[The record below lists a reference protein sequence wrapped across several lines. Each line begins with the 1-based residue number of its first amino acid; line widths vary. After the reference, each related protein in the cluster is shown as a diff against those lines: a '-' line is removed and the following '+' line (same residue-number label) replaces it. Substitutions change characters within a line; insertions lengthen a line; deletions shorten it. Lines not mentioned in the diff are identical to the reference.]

1 MRNLENLE
9 VKMENKDKGW
19 FTGFGSVFSFTAEQ
33 NMKGKGFVLSSIII
47 GLLMMAAGIVI
58 PVIMAYSQKSD
69 YKESG
74 GDNYNIENNI
84 GDVDE
89 AERMDAIV
97 AVNEAGIE
105 KDVLEGFLT
114 LCGYENV
121 KVEYT
126 DKISGSDYQ
135 EFFEYCREKYERP
148 VGIYIHTKDGAL
160 TFSYYIFEETGV
172 SKDFISGFA
181 ESLQIFY
188 KDIEYLEVGIS
199 EQDIELLSVPAWT
212 SSGNADGEKQEF
224 GVIIA
229 QTVVPAIFS
238 MLLFMMTVMY
248 GQSITKVVMSEK
260 SSKLMEVLLTSV
272 KPYALISGKIAAMAV
287 IAIAQMGIWIVLA
300 IIGFVIGDKI
310 GANIYADYQNY
321 VTIIIDIIR
330 ESGTGFSV
338 PALLFSVLMTVLG
351 FFMYCVWAGFIASAV
366 DKVDDVS
373 TAMSLFQIPVILG
386 FLISYMGSIM
396 GLDTLITLSEY
407 IAVVS
412 PFVMPADLL
421 MGKASL
427 VGGIVSFFIL
437 AVFTLAMVWITGKV
451 YKGKVF
457 NRK

>member
-135 EFFEYCREKYERP
+135 EFFEYC
-148 VGIYIHTKDGAL
+148 
-160 TFSYYIFEETGV
+160 F
-172 SKDFISGFA
+172 
-181 ESLQIFY
+181 
-188 KDIEYLEVGIS
+188 
-199 EQDIELLSVPAWT
+199 LLY
-212 SSGNADGEKQEF
+212 F
-224 GVIIA
+224 
-229 QTVVPAIFS
+229 
-238 MLLFMMTVMY
+238 
-248 GQSITKVVMSEK
+248 
-260 SSKLMEVLLTSV
+260 
-272 KPYALISGKIAAMAV
+272 
-287 IAIAQMGIWIVLA
+287 
-300 IIGFVIGDKI
+300 
-310 GANIYADYQNY
+310 
-321 VTIIIDIIR
+321 
-330 ESGTGFSV
+330 
-338 PALLFSVLMTVLG
+338 
-351 FFMYCVWAGFIASAV
+351 
-366 DKVDDVS
+366 
-373 TAMSLFQIPVILG
+373 
-386 FLISYMGSIM
+386 
-396 GLDTLITLSEY
+396 
-407 IAVVS
+407 
-412 PFVMPADLL
+412 
-421 MGKASL
+421 
-427 VGGIVSFFIL
+427 
-437 AVFTLAMVWITGKV
+437 
-451 YKGKVF
+451 
-457 NRK
+457 

>member
-1 MRNLENLE
+1 M
-9 VKMENKDKGW
+9 KNKDKGW

-33 NMKGKGFVLSSIII
+33 NMKGKGFMLSSVII
-47 GLLMMAAGIVI
+47 GLLMLAVGIVI
-58 PVIMAYSQKSD
+58 PVIMASAQKSD
-69 YKESG
+69 HEESG
-74 GDNYNIENNI
+74 DDNYNIEENI

-89 AERMDAIV
+89 SERMDSIV
-97 AVNEAGIE
+97 AVNAAGVE
-105 KDVLEGFLT
+105 EDVLDGFLT
-114 LCGYENV
+114 LCGYDDV

-126 DKISGSDYQ
+126 DKISGENYQ
-135 EFFEYCREKYERP
+135 EFFEYCREKSKRP
-148 VGIYIHTKDGAL
+148 VGIYIHTKDNVL
-160 TFSYYIFEETGV
+160 TFSYYIFEGTGV
-172 SKDFISGFA
+172 SKDFVSGFA
-181 ESLQIFY
+181 QSLQIFY
-188 KDIEYLEVGIS
+188 EDIEYLEVGIS
-199 EQDIELLSVPAWT
+199 EQDIELLNVPAWT

-224 GVIIA
+224 GVMIA
-229 QTVVPAIFS
+229 QMVVPAIFS

-272 KPYALISGKIAAMAV
+272 KPYALIAGKIAAMAV
-287 IAIAQMGIWIVLA
+287 IAIAQMGIWIAMLV
-300 IIGFVIGDKI
+300 IGFVVGDKI

-321 VTIIIDIIR
+321 ITMIIDIIR

-386 FLISYMGSIM
+386 FLISYMGSLM
-396 GLDTLITLSEY
+396 GLDTLITFSEY
-407 IAVVS
+407 IPVVS

-427 VGGIVSFFIL
+427 AGGVASFFIL
-437 AVFTLAMVWITGKV
+437 VVFTFAMVWVTGKV